1 MKAKQTAI
9 VCWNRFLKCNN
20 TIHQHDHRSSG
31 QTEKNRKKSCN
42 ERSIGEARED
52 LSGKKLIKLL
62 RRNMILMLVAHA
74 RAAQVLGNLSHYHR
88 FVFFMISAE
97 QKETH

>member
-20 TIHQHDHRSSG
+20 TIHQHDHRSPG

-52 LSGKKLIKLL
+52 LSGKKLIKLSTPKYDPD
-62 RRNMILMLVAHA
+62 VSGTCASCSSA
-74 RAAQVLGNLSHYHR
+74 R
-88 FVFFMISAE
+88 
-97 QKETH
+97 